1 MNSKAVPSTSDA
13 ISSPLAT
20 GGAGERFEQRVDA
33 YALALLLARS
43 TAPVLLDAVVTEVSL
58 QTRHLGWCTDDLLIV
73 GEVRPGVAR
82 KLAIQVKRSFT
93 VAASDEDCAETI
105 GGMWDDFVAVDRFDP
120 TVDRLAIAT
129 LRGTATLLRDFESL
143 LMCAHAATS
152 AADFRRRL
160 ELDGFVSQKA
170 KSQNDALLQI
180 LRAHLAQEPDEE
192 LYVMFLRV
200 LTVLNF
206 DLGTTSSQTD
216 AMMLSLLAHVAKGT
230 ADPAA
235 AANAAWMTL
244 LDVASEGRQSAKT
257 YRREDLPAAL
267 LETHQTVPAADD
279 RARLDL
285 IEHGRT
291 VRAGIR
297 TTIAGSYT
305 VDRGKDS
312 TALFE
317 ALDVVPITV
326 VTGAAGSGKSAL
338 AKSLLDRLE
347 AERPILAFQAVE
359 FATAHVNETLANT
372 QAALNA
378 RSLLALL
385 AAHDRTIILID
396 GVERLLE
403 HSVRDAF
410 AQFLNILAGTTSL
423 RVVLTCRDYSLET
436 VRSALLEPAGFAHRV
451 VEVGPLS
458 DEELDAVADA
468 VEPLVPPLHDARM
481 RTFLRTPYLLDI
493 AARLDWVGAPLPQSV
508 RALREKCWR
517 DLVCDEAHPAG
528 GMPGRREVA
537 FIDVA
542 RRRATE
548 LRPYVNAG
556 VLDFAALDALRKA
569 SLLEVSPESDKLF
582 APAHDVLE
590 DWAIL
595 QALDDVASTA
605 DDMTAALAAAVG
617 GFPAMR
623 RGLRRWLAE
632 RFETDPV
639 NSCALILAASERAD
653 LPQYFRD
660 DCIVSALLSDA
671 APAFL
676 GGCRERV
683 AAGNTDVLRRVVQ
696 LLRVACK
703 RPPAWLPVGGLP
715 SSMLIPN
722 GPAWTPVLELVADN
736 LPAAPDGDA
745 LLALGLVEDWSRQ
758 LHIAMSAPS
767 GADAVGRIISALLP
781 LFDGYGFND
790 ARKRTFQV
798 LLKIPN
804 HAPVFAALIQRARAG
819 DREDR
824 HASEFADML
833 VSAMEG
839 AFACRDAPDAVIDI
853 LRIQLTG
860 GAVSRR
866 GYSPSALDIDEFFGL
881 RSPGMNEF
889 FPASALQ
896 GPFHTLFQRHPTKA
910 VAFVIELLNHAGKNY
925 GLLNVTEDDLE
936 PATLVTLDVPDTGGI
951 EQWVNGRLF
960 VLYRGMSVGPYVL
973 QSALMALEAW
983 LLMVAGLE
991 EVDLEGWLLHILRES
1006 NNAMSTGVVASICVA
1021 HPKRAGRAALALLS
1035 SRTVIQLDR
1044 SRMAGE
1050 LSSGIEFL
1058 AGLNPSHILFESERK
1073 KSNGLAHRQQDLESA
1088 AIQLQFT
1095 DGREAVWALIDRHRA
1110 ELSDQQGEESR
1121 IWKLALHRMDVR
1133 GFVVVE
1139 EQPAAELDR
1148 TADSKPVF
1156 LEPGNLEPEVRQ
1168 MVDASRDRMATITR
1182 HLKLKRMADAAWANR
1197 TGTEAADWRTLLT
1210 DARALENENDQMEVY
1225 ARGGPGVAAAV
1236 CIRDRLIDL
1245 TPDELEWCIAR
1256 VVRELEGDIDD
1267 HDPVNTQS
1275 TMFGADRAAAAVVAL
1290 LVTRVPEQLP
1300 IDRIDLLTRALTHPV
1315 HEVVDYAY
1323 GGAGAFLGPEDDDLV
1338 LRCAAAAVCA
1348 ADARDEVR
1356 AEQRK
1361 RNVYGGDDDSLIRD
1375 RTSDAIHDAL
1385 AASAD
1390 TARKALTTLTFDS
1403 WEGRHA
1409 ATRILKLFSGRPDSP
1424 ESRAFVQ
1431 QCAAWLADTCDRDR
1445 HGRHH
1450 NQRDFHSEYDF
1461 RDRIAKFVL
1470 ALTADAARQVCEPLI
1485 KLVASAPDEAALFL
1499 TDLIANADGRG
1510 PDDSFWPLWQ
1520 EIADAT
1526 VNAPWCANLNRERPY
1541 GQSLVDSLFLRAPW
1555 QAGVKSWPRLDG
1567 HAHRLH
1573 ALGRALPAGVALISA
1588 YTRFLYTIGRQELP
1602 GAFVVLDS
1610 LLTAAGGVGAVSGS
1624 GIAFELETLLG
1635 QFVYAQPFRLKS
1647 DPALRDA
1654 VLRLLDALVSCGS
1667 AAAYRMRDD
1676 FVTPSRPAT
1685 AAVGQAVL

>member
-1 MNSKAVPSTSDA
+1 MNAKAAPSASVTVP
-13 ISSPLAT
+13 SPLAT

-43 TAPVLLDAVVTEVSL
+43 TAPVLVDAVVTEVNL

-73 GEVRPGVAR
+73 GEVRPGVTR

-105 GGMWDDFVAVDRFDP
+105 GGMWDDFVAADRFDP

-143 LMCAHAATS
+143 LVCARAAPN

-160 ELDGFVSQKA
+160 ELDGFISQKA
-170 KSQNDALLQI
+170 KSQDAALHEI
-180 LRAHLAQEPDEE
+180 LRAHLAEEPDEE
-192 LYVMFLRV
+192 LYVQFLQV
-200 LTVLNF
+200 LTVLSF

-216 AMMLSLLAHVAKGT
+216 AMLLSLLAHVARSI

-235 AANAAWMTL
+235 AAKAAWMTL
-244 LDVASEGRQSAKT
+244 LDIASEGRQSAKT

-267 LETHQTVPAADD
+267 IEAHETVSASDD

-291 VRAGIR
+291 VRASIR

-305 VDRGKDS
+305 IDRGKES
-312 TALFE
+312 AALFE
-317 ALDVVPITV
+317 ALDMVPITV

-338 AKSLLDRLE
+338 AKSFLDRLE
-347 AERPILAFQAVE
+347 TERPVLAFQAVE

-378 RSLLALL
+378 RALLALL

-410 AQFLNILAGTTSL
+410 AQFLNIVAGTKSL

-451 VEVGPLS
+451 VEVGPLL
-458 DEELDAVADA
+458 DEQLDAVADA
-468 VEPLVPPLHDARM
+468 VETLAPPLHDAQM
-481 RTFLRTPYLLDI
+481 RTFFRTPYLLDI
-493 AARLDWVGAPLPQSV
+493 AARLDWIGAPIPQNV

-517 DLVCDEAHPAG
+517 ELVRDEAHPAG
-528 GMPGRREVA
+528 GMPGRREAA

-548 LRPYVNAG
+548 LRPYVSAG
-556 VLDFAALDALRKA
+556 VHDFAALGALREA

-590 DWAIL
+590 DWAVL

-605 DDMTAALAAAVG
+605 DDLTAALADAVG

-632 RFETDPV
+632 RFEIEPEK
-639 NSCALILAASERAD
+639 SCALILAASQRTD
-653 LPQYFRD
+653 LPLYFRD

-671 APAFL
+671 AAAFL
-676 GGCRERV
+676 SGCRERV
-683 AAGNTDVLRRVVQ
+683 RAGTVDVLRRVVQ

-722 GPAWTPVLELVADN
+722 GPAWTPVLELVADY

-758 LHIAMSAPS
+758 LHIAMAAPS
-767 GADAVGRIISALLP
+767 GADAAGRIISGLMP
-781 LFDGYGFND
+781 LFDRYGLND
-790 ARKRTFQV
+790 ARKRAFQII
-798 LLKIPN
+798 LKIPI
-804 HAPVFAALIQRARAG
+804 HAPAFAALVQRARAG

-824 HASEFADML
+824 HAREFADML
-833 VSAMEG
+833 VSGMEG

-853 LRIQLTG
+853 LRIHLI
-860 GAVSRR
+860 GAAAARR
-866 GYSPSALDIDEFFGL
+866 GYSRSALGVDEFFGL
-881 RSPGMNEF
+881 RSPGRNEF
-889 FPASALQ
+889 FPASVFQ
-896 GPFHTLFQRHPTKA
+896 GPFYTLFQQHPKKA
-910 VAFVIELLNHAGKNY
+910 VAFVIELLNHAGEHY
-925 GLLNVTEDDLE
+925 GRLNVTENDLE
-936 PATLVTLDVPDTGGI
+936 PATRMILDIPDTGGV
-951 EQWVNGRLF
+951 EQWVNWRLF
-960 VLYRGMSVGPYVL
+960 ALYRGMHVGPYVL

-983 LLMVAGLE
+983 LLLIADLE
-991 EVDLEGWLLHILRES
+991 GVDLDGWLLHILRQS
-1006 NNAMSTGVVASICVA
+1006 NNVMATAVVASVCVA

-1035 SRTVIQLDR
+1035 SRTIIQLDR
-1044 SRMAGE
+1044 ARMAGE
-1050 LSSGIEFL
+1050 SSMGIEFL
-1058 AGLNPSHILFESERK
+1058 AGHNPSHMLFESERK
-1073 KSNGLAHRQQDLESA
+1073 KSNGLAHRQQDLESV

-1095 DGREAVWALIDRHRA
+1095 DLREAVWAIIDRHRG
-1110 ELSDQQGEESR
+1110 ELSDEQGEDIR
-1121 IWKLALHRMDVR
+1121 VWKLALHRMDVR
-1133 GFVVVE
+1133 GFVVAA
-1139 EQPAAELDR
+1139 EQPTVEADH
-1148 TADSKPVF
+1148 TADANPIYV
-1156 LEPGNLEPEVRQ
+1156 EPGNLEPEVRQ
-1168 MVDASRDRMATITR
+1168 MVDASRDQMAAIER
-1182 HLKLKRMADAAWANR
+1182 HLRLKRLANAAWATR
-1197 TGTEAADWRTLLT
+1197 TGAEAAEWRTLLA
-1210 DARALENENDQMEVY
+1210 DARALEEENDRMEDY
-1225 ARGGPGVAAAV
+1225 IRGGPGVAAAV
-1236 CIRDRLIDL
+1236 CVRDRLSDL
-1245 TPDELEWCIAR
+1245 APDELEWCIAR
-1256 VVRELEGDIDD
+1256 VVRELKGDADD

-1290 LVTRVPEQLP
+1290 VVASVPEQLP
-1300 IDRIDLLTRALTHPV
+1300 VDRVDLLTRALTHPV

-1323 GGAGAFLGPEDDDLV
+1323 GGAGAFLGPEEGDLV

-1348 ADARDEVR
+1348 AAAREAVR

-1361 RNVYGGDDDSLIRD
+1361 KNVYGSDDESEM
-1375 RTSDAIHDAL
+1375 RTRTTDAVHEAL
-1385 AASAD
+1385 AADAD
-1390 TARKALTTLTFDS
+1390 AARKNLTSLNFDS

-1409 ATRILKLFSGRPDSP
+1409 ATRIFKLFSGRPDWP

-1431 QCAAWLADTCDRDR
+1431 RCAAWLAEACDRDR
-1445 HGRHH
+1445 HDRH
-1450 NQRDFHSEYDF
+1450 NDRDFHSEYDL
-1461 RDRIAKFVL
+1461 RERIAKF
-1470 ALTADAARQVCEPLI
+1470 ALTLPADAAQEVCAPLMALI
-1485 KLVASAPDEAALFL
+1485 ANSADEAALFL
-1499 TDLIANADGRG
+1499 TDLIVNADGRG

-1520 EIADAT
+1520 EFADTTAK
-1526 VNAPWCANLNRERPY
+1526 APWSAKLNRERPY
-1541 GQSLVDSLFLRAPW
+1541 GESLVDSLFLRAPW
-1555 QAGVKSWPRLDG
+1555 QAGAKSWPRLEG

-1573 ALGRALPAGVALISA
+1573 TLARALPAGVALMSA

-1610 LLTAAGGVGAVSGS
+1610 MLTATGSASAVSSS
-1624 GIAFELETLLG
+1624 GISFELETLLG

-1647 DPALRDA
+1647 DPALRDS

-1676 FVTPSRPAT
+1676 FVTPSRPAAAIQVT
-1685 AAVGQAVL
+1685 A